1 MKVMKSA
8 PSIAVLLLLPF
19 FSLAQSPLIK
29 KLYADT
35 LTVDPVLKEKMIFK
49 IQTHEADTNALN
61 LLHYTRVV
69 AYRINEPYHAKTS
82 KEHETN
88 SIADRAH
95 NKLSSFISPEGKD
108 LTEEQIKTLLNLCKT
123 PENFV
128 WSSCLGKVPEA
139 GFVFLNNGK
148 IIGYINVSCH
158 FKQCDTAPFVLQ
170 TKWGTLTNEGS
181 AKLIELCKELGVFYE
196 VKQ

>member
-1 MKVMKSA
+1 MKNKFL
-8 PSIAVLLLLPF
+8 ILTFLPLF
-19 FSLAQSPLIK
+19 AAGQSSLIK

-49 IQTHEADTNALN
+49 IQTHEGDTNALN
-61 LLHYTRVV
+61 TLRYNRVV
-69 AYRINEPYHAKTS
+69 AYRVNEAYHNKTS
-82 KEHETN
+82 KEHEAG

-95 NKLSSFISPEGKD
+95 NKLSPFINPEGKD
-108 LTEEQIKTLLNLCKT
+108 LTEEQIKTLLTLCKT
-123 PENFV
+123 PENFL
-128 WSSCLGKVPEA
+128 WSACLGKVAEA

-148 IIGYINVSCH
+148 ITGCINIACH

-170 TKWGTLTNEGS
+170 TKWGSLTNEGS